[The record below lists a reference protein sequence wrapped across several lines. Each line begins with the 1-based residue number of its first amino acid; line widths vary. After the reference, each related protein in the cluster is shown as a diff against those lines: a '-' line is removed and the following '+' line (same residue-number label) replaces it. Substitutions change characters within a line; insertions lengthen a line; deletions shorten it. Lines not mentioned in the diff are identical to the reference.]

1 MLIIVIRTLI
11 LYAVVILSLRIMGK
25 RQIGELQPAE
35 LVVAIMISDL
45 ATIPMESVNTPLM
58 SGVVPV
64 ITLMLAEVIL
74 SFMSLK
80 SSAVRR
86 VVVGSPS
93 VVIYDGKII
102 EREMERMRFNLD
114 DLLEELRIN
123 NCPDIADVEVAVI
136 ETSGKLSVI
145 PRTNA
150 RAATVDDLELKN
162 VSPSGLPCTVI
173 MDGKINEY
181 ELKRS
186 GKDTVFIDRMI
197 KDNGART
204 VKDVFVMTIN
214 AEGKL
219 YIQLKDGAGK

>member
-64 ITLMLAEVIL
+64 LTLMLAEIIL

-150 RAATVDDLELKN
+150 RAATVDDLRLKN

-173 MDGKINEY
+173 MDGRINEY

-186 GKDTVFIDRMI
+186 GKDTAFINKMI
-197 KDNGART
+197 KENGART

-214 AEGKL
+214 AEGKQ
-219 YIQLKDGAGK
+219 YIQLKDGVGK